1 MKERPPFI
9 LYYNNSKSLSSR
21 ISSSKL
27 YRNNK
32 NPIFS
37 RIPQDVL
44 ENSQEIRSIIF
55 KEKKPFYDIINV
67 NKKPNKIR
75 LYNNMPEDDREK
87 VENINSFRNDI
98 YEFNQEENDLM
109 DEVEKVQKE
118 NNFFGNKYHQL
129 QKNKSKYSTGT
140 YLDHDYLIPIAN
152 RYISKGI
159 KVPKM
164 NSDKSVFSGNPLILS
179 GSELEDFI
187 VYNLGDKKKGT
198 QFLKRMDDIMER
210 KIKGNN
216 MITAEE
222 KKKLKELEKPEY
234 QKGYIPPEEL
244 IQQLQEENNKSKET
258 IKNIKNLENFFKS
271 GKTDSNKL
279 ININPNNSSLF
290 ENSENN
296 KSKIKIRIKKN
307 LPSLK
312 KYNNN
317 SILNIN
323 NNSTNISLID
333 NLSPSSPKIFLN
345 KSNTNK
351 TNINSIN
358 SAKTKDKSTL
368 FIFSRLPSSTR
379 NHNNKLLDNEES
391 RFSIISNLY
400 KEQSK
405 RKSNLPNI
413 SYLIKNIKGRF
424 SNINI
429 NNKTRSSLQNNS
441 ADAKN
446 KVFSRNYLNLDNFSE
461 EKIEEKTNSDE
472 SEKSEIEL
480 IHELERKPKIQ
491 LKKKFELNISDNNSI
506 NDITKINDNN
516 KDKIKPRKK
525 ILKKL
530 RIKFQ
535 KNDGRLNNAEKI
547 FDMILKNKDGNT
559 NKKEIEKFLEE
570 RGFDTS
576 RSMNNKL
583 LFNNMDMVEKG
594 MQKKVL
600 QEELKIR
607 GELINTKYKKLLEK
621 DDLFS
626 KQIEENNF
634 KFKKLIYEKNVDKN
648 QY

>member
-187 VYNLGDKKKGT
+187 VYNLGDRKKGT
-198 QFLKRMDDIMER
+198 QFLKRMDEIMER

-216 MITAEE
+216 MIPAEE
-222 KKKLKELEKPEY
+222 MKKLKELEKPEY

-244 IQQLQEENNKSKET
+244 IQQLQEENKKSKET

-290 ENSENN
+290 ENSEKN

-333 NLSPSSPKIFLN
+333 TLSPSSPKIFLN
-345 KSNTNK
+345 KSNINK

-480 IHELERKPKIQ
+480 IHELDRKPKIQ

-516 KDKIKPRKK
+516 KEKIKARKK

-530 RIKFQ
+530 SIKFQ
-535 KNDGRLNNAEKI
+535 KNEGSLKNAEKI
-547 FDMILKNKDGNT
+547 FNMILKNKSINT

-607 GELINTKYKKLLEK
+607 GELINTKYKRLLEK

>member
-9 LYYNNSKSLSSR
+9 LYNNNNSKSLSSR

-37 RIPQDVL
+37 RIPKDVL

-55 KEKKPFYDIINV
+55 KEKKPFYYIINV
-67 NKKPNKIR
+67 DKKPNKIR
-75 LYNNMPEDDREK
+75 LYNNMPEAQREK
-87 VENINSFRNDI
+87 VENINSFRENI

-118 NNFFGNKYHQL
+118 NIFFSNKYHKL

-198 QFLKRMDDIMER
+198 EFLKRMEEIMEK

-222 KKKLKELEKPEY
+222 TKKLQELEKPEY

-244 IQQLQEENNKSKET
+244 IHQLQEDNNKSKET
-258 IKNIKNLENFFKS
+258 IKNINNLENFFHSDK
-271 GKTDSNKL
+271 KDSNKL
-279 ININPNNSSLF
+279 ININPNSSLF
-290 ENSENN
+290 ENSESD

-317 SILNIN
+317 SIFNIN
-323 NNSTNISLID
+323 NKSTNI
-333 NLSPSSPKIFLN
+333 
-345 KSNTNK
+345 

-358 SAKTKDKSTL
+358 SAKSKDKSTL

-391 RFSIISNLY
+391 RLSLISNLY

-405 RKSNLPNI
+405 RKSILPNI
-413 SYLIKNIKGRF
+413 SFLIKNIKGHF
-424 SNINI
+424 SNINM
-429 NNKTRSSLQNNS
+429 NNNIRTSLQNNS

-446 KVFSRNYLNLDNFSE
+446 KILSRNNLNLDFSE
-461 EKIEEKTNSDE
+461 AKIEEKTNSDE
-472 SEKSEIEL
+472 NEKNELEL
-480 IHELERKPKIQ
+480 IDELEPKPKIQ
-491 LKKKFELNISDNNSI
+491 LKKKFDLNISDDNSN
-506 NDITKINDNN
+506 NDIIKINDNINNEKN
-516 KDKIKPRKK
+516 KAKK
-525 ILKKL
+525 LGLKKL
-530 RIKFQ
+530 SIRFQ
-535 KNDGRLNNAEKI
+535 KNEKTLKKAEKI
-547 FDMILKNKDGNT
+547 FDMILRNKNSNT
-559 NKKEIEKFLEE
+559 NKNKKEIEKFLEK

-576 RSMNNKL
+576 RAMNNRL
-583 LFNNMDMVEKG
+583 LFDNIDMVEKG

-600 QEELKIR
+600 LEELKIR
-607 GELINTKYKKLLEK
+607 GELVNTKYKKLLEK

-626 KQIEENNF
+626 KQIEENTY
-634 KFKKLIYEKNVDKN
+634 KFKKMLYEKNVDKN
-648 QY
+648 YN